1 MDETMH
7 KGRIAVGDAIL
18 DISPATPLPTLPRS
32 QSAYRVGLDI
42 TFKVRLGHFRAG
54 CITVC
59 TSAIIIRHMLTC
71 VCVEF
76 LQFCI
81 TKRCCRV
88 FTSNSAEFDCA

>member
-54 CITVC
+54 CMYISHHHQAHVDMC
-59 TSAIIIRHMLTC
+59 VRGILAILHHETL
-71 VCVEF
+71 
-76 LQFCI
+76 LQGVYFQQC
-81 TKRCCRV
+81 
-88 FTSNSAEFDCA
+88 